1 MIVIRSKPE
10 YENCSCQNTKDKQA
24 FSIQRLR
31 NLTSDQTANL
41 QSSAQLES
49 NRTGVAADQVAGS
62 DAASDVAGLG
72 KVLPILSSGGGRG
85 MTSGSDRGEGHKAP
99 FGRDDLESPFSV
111 DALNVSQRNHDFPD
125 QIVENELSLSDFNA
139 WSPEQE
145 IAEIPNPAGR
155 NQTNNHGG
163 RASALNTDTQ
173 RDQQDNAEGHAKVFS
188 ESGLKLHLDTTLG
201 GK

>member
-24 FSIQRLR
+24 LSIQRLL
-31 NLTSDQTANL
+31 NLTGDEAANL

-111 DALNVSQRNHDFPD
+111 DALNVSQRNNDFPD

-145 IAEIPNPAGR
+145 VAEIPNPAGR
-155 NQTNNHGG
+155 NQSNHQLG
-163 RASALNTDTQ
+163 RASALNADTQ
-173 RDQQDNAEGHAKVFS
+173 RDQQDNAEGDAKVFS